1 MADSRSAR
9 SSVDQPVYDANKIY
23 ANSRM
28 EEAKDF
34 KAQGTKFYKDCEYEK
49 AIDNYQKI
57 LDILEG
63 EEYIGH
69 LTKKESERKDL
80 LQAGRLNIALC
91 LMKLKDWKK
100 AKAMCSLV
108 LEINPNVSKAWL
120 RRGECSMNIGE
131 TDIGTYLSH
140 HLNFRWLLNLVH
152 FVKRCYVAGLK
163 KWTKKEIK
171 LPI

>member
-1 MADSRSAR
+1 MADSKSAR
-9 SSVDQPVYDANKIY
+9 SSVDQIAVDQPVYDANKIY

-34 KAQGTKFYKDCEYEK
+34 KALGTKFYKDCEYEK
-49 AIDNYQKI
+49 AINKYQKI

-131 TDIGTYLSH
+131 MDIGKYKSQH
-140 HLNFRWLLNLVH
+140 FDFRWLSAIEFFYPSGV
-152 FVKRCYVAGLK
+152 FCK
-163 KWTKKEIK
+163 KDFM
-171 LPI
+171 

>member
-1 MADSRSAR
+1 MADSKSAR

-63 EEYIGH
+63 EEYIGRCRRFGQRPRS
-69 LTKKESERKDL
+69 TRQKEK
-80 LQAGRLNIALC
+80 GC
-91 LMKLKDWKK
+91 
-100 AKAMCSLV
+100 
-108 LEINPNVSKAWL
+108 P
-120 RRGECSMNIGE
+120 
-131 TDIGTYLSH
+131 
-140 HLNFRWLLNLVH
+140 
-152 FVKRCYVAGLK
+152 
-163 KWTKKEIK
+163 
-171 LPI
+171 